1 MWNILAF
8 LLWQSR
14 QERKRP
20 GSKFGELIEAHIKDV
35 AEDQCKFSHSDIM
48 MIGWW
53 FEIWRAFHSTWD
65 DQDIAG
71 LSENKAYNFIH
82 WWIIIFPSCSHHFP
96 HEMAASWSPFSD
108 PSHCAQ
114 EGQLVPASIVVELLL
129 QAWRPMANRNF
140 LSYTS
145 WINFGYILRGF
156 HSHRGTPNSWKQTGL
171 MENPVISWMLTG
183 DALVQAM
190 REQGWEGG
198 KYLIDGF
205 PRRQAQSVKTSKD
218 FAQFELKSIQG
229 YPSSLTPYWLLFNF
243 LPASDFSMLRG
254 ASITWKLGGRLS
266 VTRLRQLRQSR
277 GSQNLSWWYMFWEWP
292 LPATCLDSMTVYGSR
307 FFSHLS
313 LSNVIYFMVEL
324 SDNFPTIP
332 LTFGFQK
339 PTTGKNW

>member
-65 DQDIAG
+65 DQDIVG

-229 YPSSLTPYWLLFNF
+229 YPSSLTPLLAPLQFSSCIRLLHASRSFDNLEAWRETVRDQATTATTESWLTK
-243 LPASDFSMLRG
+243 P
-254 ASITWKLGGRLS
+254 KLVVHVLGVAL
-266 VTRLRQLRQSR
+266 TRD
-277 GSQNLSWWYMFWEWP
+277 MF
-292 LPATCLDSMTVYGSR
+292 G
-307 FFSHLS
+307 
-313 LSNVIYFMVEL
+313 
-324 SDNFPTIP
+324 
-332 LTFGFQK
+332 
-339 PTTGKNW
+339 